1 MATAKPKVKRMMLGG
16 AALGAVKKAA
26 SGAAKGMGSAGKPP
40 ATPPAG
46 LNVAGIRKATA
57 GLGDK
62 FPRKAPPPAFP
73 AKSGVGDA
81 AAALRKLPMNPPMP
95 GKAGPKPMQSVADA
109 YRAENARINA
119 QKSGSMGIGSQAASK
134 TGLGNAIR
142 GLGAASAGVGKALGM
157 GKKKGGAVKKATKK

>member
-1 MATAKPKVKRMMLGG
+1 MATAKPKVKRMMFGG
-16 AALGAVKKAA
+16 AAKAVAGAVKKAA

-73 AKSGVGDA
+73 AKSGSGNA
-81 AAALRKLPMNPPMP
+81 AAALRKLPMHPPMP
-95 GKAGPKPMQSVADA
+95 GKAGPRPLQTAP
-109 YRAENARINA
+109 AR
-119 QKSGSMGIGSQAASK
+119 GISRSDLK
-134 TGLGNAIR
+134 M
-142 GLGAASAGVGKALGM
+142 AGM
-157 GKKKGGAVKKATKK
+157 MKKGGAVKKATKK